1 MFGLRKVNGN
11 THSFETTFQ
20 NWKEKGED
28 VALLMPEFSAK
39 WLPIAEESGSWS
51 GWVLLRELFPL
62 ISAELAGMALM
73 PETERLIGEWLSL
86 SSTPLNL
93 KYPELKYNRLCVG
106 KVFDGVLSPA
116 QPLIRIW
123 TGELNIWL
131 DKVTVCQYENAPT
144 LDKKSLYWPIHFVIG
159 FSKTC
164 YRTIVDIEVGD
175 VLLISNNFA
184 YAVIYNT
191 KICDLI
197 YPEELKMVDHFE
209 YEEDF
214 ETDDFDIKKSE
225 IEIND
230 ENDYQQI
237 NSFEDLPVKIEFV
250 LGKKIMN
257 LYEIDD
263 LCAKR
268 IISLLP
274 EPELVSFFE
283 KIQKGNSS
291 EDNEEIIDD
300 ENISIFSLLPAYAL
314 SEIKSAFIIGFY
326 IYLPF
331 VVVDLVISSV
341 LLTLG
346 MMMMSPVT
354 ISTPIKLILF
364 VAMDGWTMLSKGLI
378 LQYFD
383 LSINP

>member
-20 NWKEKGED
+20 NWKENGED

-73 PETERLIGEWLSL
+73 PETERLIVEWLSL

-159 FSKTC
+159 FSK
-164 YRTIVDIEVGD
+164 
-175 VLLISNNFA
+175 
-184 YAVIYNT
+184 T

-274 EPELVSFFE
+274 EAEKNIEIRVNGALTGYGELVEVDDKLGVEIHSWLS
-283 KIQKGNSS
+283 GN
-291 EDNEEIIDD
+291 N
-300 ENISIFSLLPAYAL
+300 NV
-314 SEIKSAFIIGFY
+314 K
-326 IYLPF
+326 
-331 VVVDLVISSV
+331 
-341 LLTLG
+341 
-346 MMMMSPVT
+346 
-354 ISTPIKLILF
+354 
-364 VAMDGWTMLSKGLI
+364 
-378 LQYFD
+378 
-383 LSINP
+383 

>member
-11 THSFETTFQ
+11 THSFKTTFQ

-28 VALLMPEFSAK
+28 VALLIPEFSAK

-230 ENDYQQI
+230 ENNYQQI

-274 EPELVSFFE
+274 EAEKNIEIRVNGALTGYGELVEVDDKLGVEIHSWLS
-283 KIQKGNSS
+283 GN
-291 EDNEEIIDD
+291 N
-300 ENISIFSLLPAYAL
+300 NV
-314 SEIKSAFIIGFY
+314 K
-326 IYLPF
+326 
-331 VVVDLVISSV
+331 
-341 LLTLG
+341 
-346 MMMMSPVT
+346 
-354 ISTPIKLILF
+354 
-364 VAMDGWTMLSKGLI
+364 
-378 LQYFD
+378 
-383 LSINP
+383 